1 MPNGASRAFID
12 AGTAQISTTGQTV
25 NDLEL
30 GTISS
35 GSLTILGGGT
45 LNNGAG
51 FATVGSG
58 ALTINGT
65 GSAFDTTTDLNIGR
79 GIGTSSVT
87 VEAGGQLSTGRSF
100 IGEGPGGPTTA
111 TTITATVTGAGSVWD
126 TGSSFVLGGGTATST
141 LTISA
146 GGVLKAQDP
155 VAISSIGY
163 GAQGSALVTDVGSQI
178 LLGGNTQL
186 AIGEAIGGVGGNGT
200 LTIQN
205 GGMVT
210 AYTVTM
216 GAFDASASGT
226 LSVNGT
232 PGARAV
238 LLTTSLA
245 KDLGSASV
253 SFDGGILRA
262 MADSATF
269 ISGFNPGDIVIQSG
283 GMFVD
288 SNGFNV
294 VASSAIDGTGGLTK
308 QGAGTLTLTAASS
321 YSGATT
327 VSAGTLVVNGSIAD
341 SAVGVQ
347 TGATLAGTGTVG
359 ATTVL
364 AGGTIAPGNNA
375 IGTLHVNGAY
385 VQNAGSMYQ
394 VLVDPNSNASSLIA
408 VTGIATLANGAVLN
422 VTKTVPGNYQPGAL
436 YTVLSATGGVN
447 GTYKLT
453 GDTASVST
461 FLSSRRHL

>member
-1 MPNGASRAFID
+1 MALVVPTTALAQDTSWNGGTGNWTNALNWSSGVPNGASRAFID

-288 SNGFNV
+288 F
-294 VASSAIDGTGGLTK
+294 K
-308 QGAGTLTLTAASS
+308 R
-321 YSGATT
+321 
-327 VSAGTLVVNGSIAD
+327 
-341 SAVGVQ
+341 VQ
-347 TGATLAGTGTVG
+347 C
-359 ATTVL
+359 
-364 AGGTIAPGNNA
+364 
-375 IGTLHVNGAY
+375 
-385 VQNAGSMYQ
+385 
-394 VLVDPNSNASSLIA
+394 
-408 VTGIATLANGAVLN
+408 
-422 VTKTVPGNYQPGAL
+422 
-436 YTVLSATGGVN
+436 GGVER
-447 GTYKLT
+447 Y
-453 GDTASVST
+453 
-461 FLSSRRHL
+461 RRHGRLDEAGRGNPDADRCQ